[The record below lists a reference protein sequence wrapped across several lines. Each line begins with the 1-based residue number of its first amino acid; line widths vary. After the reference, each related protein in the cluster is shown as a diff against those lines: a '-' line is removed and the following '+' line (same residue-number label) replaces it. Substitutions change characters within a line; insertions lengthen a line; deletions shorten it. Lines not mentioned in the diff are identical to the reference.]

1 MLKSNAKPKGRKHA
15 LLHQSSRFSD
25 RGGTGKILLAVDD
38 SLASRKAANHVA
50 DLARRK
56 KQLSIHIFHASD
68 PLPTEL
74 QEYRGAEN
82 PDDEKTLDAEL
93 RQKQNTWEQKAKSA
107 AEPLIKKTRLMLEQA
122 GVAPEHISSQ
132 NAVLMHQEDLP
143 DDILKAA
150 RDFDCRTVVVGRSAF
165 PWLEELIASHLGE
178 EVKRKAQG
186 IFVSVID

>member
-1 MLKSNAKPKGRKHA
+1 MHKQKGRKHA

-25 RGGTGKILLAVDD
+25 PGGADKILLAVDD
-38 SLASRKAANHVA
+38 SLASRKATNYVA

-56 KQLSIHIFHASD
+56 RELNIHIFHASD

-74 QEYRGAEN
+74 QEFRGAKN

-93 RQKQNTWEQKAKSA
+93 RRKRNSWEQKAKRD

-122 GVAPEHISSQ
+122 GIAPEHISSR
-132 NAVLMHQEDLP
+132 NTVLMHHEDLP

-150 RDFDCRTVVVGRSAF
+150 RDFDCRTVVVGRNAF
-165 PWLEELIASHLGE
+165 PWLEELLASHLGE

>member
-1 MLKSNAKPKGRKHA
+1 MHKQKGRKHA

-25 RGGTGKILLAVDD
+25 PGGTGKILLAVDD

-93 RQKQNTWEQKAKSA
+93 MRKQNTSAHKANSA
-107 AEPLIKKTRLMLEQA
+107 PDSLIKKAPLM
-122 GVAPEHISSQ
+122 
-132 NAVLMHQEDLP
+132 
-143 DDILKAA
+143 
-150 RDFDCRTVVVGRSAF
+150 
-165 PWLEELIASHLGE
+165 
-178 EVKRKAQG
+178 
-186 IFVSVID
+186 

>member
-1 MLKSNAKPKGRKHA
+1 MQKGRKHA

-25 RGGTGKILLAVDD
+25 PGGADKILLAVDD
-38 SLASRKAANHVA
+38 SLASRKAANYVA

-56 KQLSIHIFHASD
+56 KELSIHIFHASD
-68 PLPTEL
+68 PLPAEL
-74 QEYRGAEN
+74 QEFRGAEN
-82 PDDEKTLDAEL
+82 PDDDKTLDAEF
-93 RQKQNTWEQKAKSA
+93 RRKRNSWEQKAKRA

-132 NAVLMHQEDLP
+132 NTVLMHHEDLP

-150 RDFDCRTVVVGRSAF
+150 RDFDCRTVVVGRNAF
-165 PWLEELIASHLGE
+165 PWLEELLASHLGE